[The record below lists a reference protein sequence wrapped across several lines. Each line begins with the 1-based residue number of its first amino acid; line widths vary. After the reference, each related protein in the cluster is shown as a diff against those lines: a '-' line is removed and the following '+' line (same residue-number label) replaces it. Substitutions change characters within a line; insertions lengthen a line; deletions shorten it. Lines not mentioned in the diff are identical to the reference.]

1 MPKMHPPI
9 SGQRLV
15 GLRAGVEGQSRAG
28 TVIGGQLPVMPDSLS
43 TDMATALL
51 SPGAAQLWAVVEEA
65 AEGSVAL
72 PAAFGQ
78 ALVAIASTIAGA
90 LFANAVA
97 NDV

>member
-1 MPKMHPPI
+1 
-9 SGQRLV
+9 
-15 GLRAGVEGQSRAG
+15 
-28 TVIGGQLPVMPDSLS
+28 
-43 TDMATALL
+43 MATALL
-51 SPGAAQLWAVVEEA
+51 SPGAAQLWAVVVEA
-65 AEGSVAL
+65 AEGSVAS